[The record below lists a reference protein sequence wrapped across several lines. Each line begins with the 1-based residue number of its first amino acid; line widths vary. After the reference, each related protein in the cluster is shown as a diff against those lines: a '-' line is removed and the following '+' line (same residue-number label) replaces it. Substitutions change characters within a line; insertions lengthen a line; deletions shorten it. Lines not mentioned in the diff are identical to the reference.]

1 MSENL
6 QKKGLAKSYAS
17 TYLYNLNN
25 AQYEKNL
32 IDFIMHGQV
41 IDKKSEAFQDIRY
54 DIKRRQVS
62 STLLKVLDSD
72 KVVLMTYNKPLP
84 KAFKTFVAK
93 DIRGDKKLKVFIDC
107 DVVNLVNGVYKCNN
121 IDILIAYLVSAM
133 NQVIYYADPKRLVT
147 REEIIK
153 NGSIAFSSLFTNI
166 IDYLYKIS
174 GVSSMRDKII
184 YLSSL
189 YYQVNILG
197 KELTPSVK
205 TIAKKNSGLSDR
217 EAEVLFLIVDDMQ
230 NVFLNI
236 NTFINFLSDKFQM
249 PKLNLDVFLE
259 KWVYLYGVGT
269 QFALEMYPAF
279 ATMMTNVYVGCYLN
293 NQKTIEKLTGRNMV
307 EFANGI
313 LKVGSES
320 V

>member
-1 MSENL
+1 MSEDL
-6 QKKGLAKSYAS
+6 KKKGIAKSYAS

-25 AQYEKNL
+25 VQYEKNL
-32 IDFIMHGQV
+32 IDFLMHGEI
-41 IDKKSEAFQDIRY
+41 IDKKGEAFQDIRY
-54 DIKRRQVS
+54 DVKRRQVS
-62 STLLKVLDSD
+62 SSLLKVLDSD
-72 KVVLMTYNKPLP
+72 KVVLMTFHKPLP

-93 DIRGDKKLKVFIDC
+93 DIRGDKKLKVFIDA
-107 DVVNLVNGVYKCNN
+107 DVITLDNGVYKCRN

-133 NQVIYYADPKRLVT
+133 NQLIYYADPKRLVN
-147 REEIIK
+147 REDIIK

-174 GVSSMRDKII
+174 GVSGMRDKVI

-189 YYQVNILG
+189 YYQINLLG
-197 KELTPSVK
+197 KDLTPSVK
-205 TIAKKNSGLSDR
+205 NIAKKNSGLSDR
-217 EAEVLFLIVDDMQ
+217 EAEVLFLMVDDND

-236 NTFINFLSDKFQM
+236 NTFINFLSERFQM

-259 KWVYLYGVGT
+259 KWVYIYGTGT

-279 ATMMTNVYVGCYLN
+279 ATMLTDAYVGCYIN
-293 NQKTIEKLTGRNMV
+293 NQRTIEKLTGRSMV
-307 EFANGI
+307 DFTMGV